1 MVESIP
7 VGQAIP
13 TESSQSAVSWGAI
26 IAGAL
31 AASTI
36 TVILT
41 LVGSGLGLTVLSP
54 WPGHGAGLSTFAVS
68 TAIGLIVVQWL
79 SSGAGGYFAGR
90 LRTKWVGVRSDEI
103 FFRDTAH
110 GFMAWAL
117 ATILVVGVLGSGLTA
132 AVGGGVQAAST
143 IASGAASGAT
153 AGAAHLADD
162 ASDKTGGISY
172 FADSLLRPGDP
183 ASLASGP
190 DGRTRAAGE
199 VTRILA
205 QSAAAGSFAPDD
217 KAYLARLIAANTGLS
232 EADANARIDTVVARI
247 DKAKIKARQAADTA
261 RKAGA
266 IFALVSALSLII
278 GAFIA
283 SAAAALAGSQ
293 RDDEADLVTTR

>member
-153 AGAAHLADD
+153 VGAAHFADD

-172 FADSLLRPGDP
+172 FVDSLLRPGDP
-183 ASLASGP
+183 ASGP

-205 QSAAAGSFAPDD
+205 QSAAAGSFVPDD

-247 DKAKIKARQAADTA
+247 DKAKIKARQAADAA

-266 IFALVSALSLII
+266 IFALVSALSLVI

-283 SAAAALAGSQ
+283 SATAALAGSQ
-293 RDDEADLVTTR
+293 RDDESDPATTR